1 MANIREV
8 LDRLEKCKAERKII
22 KEALGQML
30 LGSAAWVKCN
40 DEVTNEKARL
50 KSIRESVLSSA
61 QSDVDELERLNLEIK
76 NDTEVLSD
84 IALTIIMKGETI
96 DLQDSDGKKYEAK
109 LKVDF
114 KQLALF

>member
-40 DEVTNEKARL
+40 DEVANEKARL

-84 IALTIIMKGETI
+84 IAMAMFMKGESI
-96 DLQDSDGKKYEAK
+96 EIENKGKKYEPK
-109 LKVDF
+109 IKVSF
-114 KQLALF
+114 KQMKLI